1 MNDTLLA
8 QQRAYADLIIRS
20 GINLQPGQSVAVRAE
35 LGHRD
40 FVRILAE
47 VAYAAGA
54 RQVEV
59 LWVDPLVNQI
69 RYQQVQPEYLGF
81 VPEFEVARAHEF
93 LDEGWARVALT
104 GEEYPDALENVPPA
118 ALREYQQAWYKKL
131 GFFQQRMMN
140 NDLPWCV
147 AGVPMAPWAQKI
159 FPDLDAA
166 EATERLWE
174 LVLRVCRADQ
184 PDPNAAW
191 QQHDANLKKVVA
203 FMQRNDVRA
212 VRFLDQQM
220 GPDGQAATDLTVGL
234 TDRPNWISGSSYSAT
249 GVSFFANI
257 PTEEAFCTPHRERTE
272 GWVRTSKPG
281 FPFQRE
287 VLGAWFRFEQGQVV
301 EWRAEKG
308 QEVLDE
314 LFQIPGARRLGEVAL
329 VDVRSPINQSGR
341 IFYNTLFDENAVCHI
356 AFGRAYPEGIQGG
369 SKLSDEELDAL
380 GLNSSETHNDLMIG
394 AATMQVI
401 GTCAD
406 GSEVVIME
414 NGMFVDTVLV

>member
-1 MNDTLLA
+1 MTDKLTA
-8 QQRAYADLIIRS
+8 QQRAYAHLIIHS

-47 VAYAAGA
+47 AAYDADAKH
-54 RQVEV
+54 VEV

-69 RYQQVQPEYLGF
+69 RYQHVQPEFLGF
-81 VPEFEVARAHEF
+81 VPEFEVARANEF
-93 LDEGWARVALT
+93 LDEGWARIALT
-104 GEEYPDALENVPPA
+104 GDEYPDALEDVPPA
-118 ALREYQQAWYKKL
+118 ALRAYQQAWYQKL
-131 GFFQQRMMN
+131 GFFQMRMMN
-140 NDLPWCV
+140 NELQWCV

-159 FPDLDAA
+159 FPGLEAA

-191 QQHDANLKKVVA
+191 RQHDINLKKVVA
-203 FMQRNDVRA
+203 FMQRHGVHA
-212 VRFLDQQM
+212 VRFLDRQL
-220 GPDGQAATDLTVGL
+220 GSDGQAATDLTVGL
-234 TDRPNWISGSSYSAT
+234 TDRPNWISASSLSST

-257 PTEEAFCTPHRERTE
+257 PTEEAFSTPHRERTE

-287 VLGAWFRFEQGQVV
+287 VLDAWFRFEQGQVV
-301 EWRAEKG
+301 EWRAAKG

-341 IFYNTLFDENAVCHI
+341 IFHNTLFDENAVCHI

-369 SKLSDEELDAL
+369 SKLSAEELDAL
-380 GLNSSETHNDLMIG
+380 GLNSSETHIDLMIG
-394 AATMQVI
+394 TETVQVI

-406 GSEVVIME
+406 GSEVLIME
-414 NGMFVDTVLV
+414 DGKFVDAALA